1 MKISLPQE
9 KLVRLMS
16 KCEHVAGSK
25 EITITE
31 LTMLIE
37 KLRSTAQ
44 AILPAQLQVRY
55 LQHF

>member
-25 EITITE
+25 EITIIE

-37 KLRSTAQ
+37 KLRSTTQ
-44 AILPAQLQVRY
+44 AILPAQL
-55 LQHF
+55 